1 MNEHESETQYMSLL
15 QKVNSPTDLKK
26 LNLKGL
32 KHLSSEIR
40 SFLVESI
47 SGTGGHLASNL
58 GIVELTLALHYC
70 LDSPTDKIVWDVG
83 HQCYVHK
90 ILTGRKDEFGTLR
103 QLDGLSGFPKTS
115 ESPHDAFNTGHS
127 STSISAALGMALS
140 RDLLG
145 DDFKVAAVIGD
156 GSMTGGLAY
165 EGLNNAG
172 GLKTNMMVIL
182 NDNQMSI
189 SENVGG
195 LSAHLSDI
203 RTSPKYIGVK
213 RSVSKA
219 LNSVPVLGSQVGR
232 ALEKT
237 KDSIRYAL
245 MPGTST
251 MFEEMGFKYIGP
263 VDGHNVVQLINVI
276 NRVKQMDGPV
286 LVHVY
291 TEKGKGYPYAEKY
304 PGAFHGIDKF
314 DVQTGRPLKTPLWD
328 TYSDIFGKTL
338 LELAKEDE
346 RIVAITAAMPDGCGL
361 KQFAKQL
368 PERLFDVGIAEGH
381 AATFAAGLAM
391 NGHVPVFAVYST
403 FLKRSYDQLIHD
415 ICLQN
420 LHVVLMIDRAGI
432 VGADGETH
440 QGIYDISYLS
450 HMPNMTILSPKNKR
464 EFKAMMKFAIAHDG
478 PVAVRYSKDAASM
491 VYGHTDEP
499 IHLGKSETL
508 EQGKDIA
515 LVSFG
520 TMMEKTCELY
530 KLLKERGFE
539 PTLINARF
547 AKPIDMD
554 MVRELST
561 YKYVFSIEDNE
572 LTSGFGSQV
581 MNGFYEIGVYPE
593 YFKKFGFPDE
603 FIPQGS
609 REQIFD
615 RYGLTSQ
622 KMFESVLKT
631 IEGND

>member
-1 MNEHESETQYMSLL
+1 VSLL
-15 QKVNSPTDLKK
+15 QKINSPADLKK

-32 KHLSSEIR
+32 NHLSSEIR
-40 SFLVESI
+40 GFLIESI
-47 SGTGGHLASNL
+47 SATGGHLASNL

-70 LDSPTDKIVWDVG
+70 LESPTDKIVWDVG

-90 ILTGRKDEFGTLR
+90 ILTGRREEFATLR

-140 RDLLG
+140 RDLAG
-145 DDFKVAAVIGD
+145 DNFKVAAVIGD

-195 LSAHLSDI
+195 LSAHLNDI
-203 RTSPKYIGVK
+203 RTSPKYIGAK
-213 RSVSKA
+213 RNVSKV
-219 LNSVPVLGSQVGR
+219 LNRVPILGSQVER
-232 ALEKT
+232 ALEMA
-237 KDSIRYAL
+237 KDSVRYAL
-245 MPGTST
+245 LPGT

-263 VDGHNVVQLINVI
+263 VDGHNITQLINVI

-291 TEKGKGYPYAEKY
+291 TEKGKGYSYSEKY

-314 DVQTGRPLKTPLWD
+314 DVQTGRPLKNKLWD
-328 TYSDIFGKTL
+328 TYSDVFGKSL
-338 LELAKEDE
+338 LKLAKEDK
-346 RIVAITAAMPDGCGL
+346 RIVAVTAAMPDGCGL

-368 PERLFDVGIAEGH
+368 PERFFDVGIAEGH

-391 NGHVPVFAVYST
+391 NGHIPVFAVYST

-440 QGIYDISYLS
+440 QGTYDISYLS

-464 EFKAMMKFAIAHDG
+464 EFKAMIEFAIAHEG

-491 VYGHTDEP
+491 VYGHTDEE
-499 IHLGKSETL
+499 IRLGKSETL
-508 EQGKDIA
+508 EHGKDIA

-520 TMMEKTCELY
+520 TMMEKVCELY

-547 AKPIDMD
+547 AKPLDMD
-554 MVRELST
+554 MVRELSA
-561 YKYVFSIEDNE
+561 YKYVFTFEDNE
-572 LTSGFGSQV
+572 LSAGFGSQV
-581 MNGFYEIGVYPE
+581 MNGFYEIGASPE
-593 YFKKFGFPDE
+593 HFKKFGFPGE
-603 FIPQGS
+603 FVPQGS

-615 RYGLTSQ
+615 RYGLTPQ
-622 KMFESVLKT
+622 KMFEEV
-631 IEGND
+631 IGIVEGNANG